1 MLPHDFPPRET
12 VYQQTQRWLR
22 AGCFQAMVLD
32 LRELLR
38 LASGCA
44 PEPSAAILDSR
55 TLRSAPKSGH
65 RGGYDGAKCK
75 KGSKVHAAMD
85 TLGHLLAL
93 HVTPATKQDRAHVG
107 GLAEAVQEATG

>member
-44 PEPSAAILDSR
+44 PEPSAAILDS
-55 TLRSAPKSGH
+55 PPWSGPGVGAAG
-65 RGGYDGAKCK
+65 RLLGGGA
-75 KGSKVHAAMD
+75 
-85 TLGHLLAL
+85 
-93 HVTPATKQDRAHVG
+93 R
-107 GLAEAVQEATG
+107 